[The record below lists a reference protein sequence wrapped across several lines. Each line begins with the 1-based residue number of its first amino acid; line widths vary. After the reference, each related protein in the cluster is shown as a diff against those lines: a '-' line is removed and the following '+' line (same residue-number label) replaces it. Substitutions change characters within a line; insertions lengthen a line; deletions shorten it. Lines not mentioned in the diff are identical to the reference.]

1 MYPVASAIKVVLHR
15 AFRASAISRVTLAN
29 NFFKTSVLC
38 ACQGFPTCV
47 CMCVCV
53 SMLVCV
59 WLVWIV
65 SMYLRESF
73 VTSCKG
79 TCMHTSLFRQLLQT
93 VDARP
98 HVNTV
103 KKFGTVPSNCVHTG

>member
-1 MYPVASAIKVVLHR
+1 
-15 AFRASAISRVTLAN
+15 
-29 NFFKTSVLC
+29 
-38 ACQGFPTCV
+38 
-47 CMCVCV
+47 
-53 SMLVCV
+53 
-59 WLVWIV
+59 
-65 SMYLRESF
+65 MYLRESF

-103 KKFGTVPSNCVHTG
+103 KIANLYPVPASGANGGSGESFMERG

>member
-1 MYPVASAIKVVLHR
+1 MSGLPNV
-15 AFRASAISRVTLAN
+15 
-29 NFFKTSVLC
+29 
-38 ACQGFPTCV
+38 CV
-47 CMCVCV
+47 YVCVCV

-59 WLVWIV
+59 WVVWIV
-65 SMYLRESF
+65 SMYLRKSF
-73 VTSCKG
+73 VTSCMG

>member
-38 ACQGFPTCV
+38 ACQGFPMCV
-47 CMCVCV
+47 YVCV
-53 SMLVCV
+53 SLLVCV
-59 WLVWIV
+59 WVVWIV

-79 TCMHTSLFRQLLQT
+79 TCMHSLFRQLLQT

-103 KKFGTVPSNCVHTG
+103 KKIGTLLTYTYLR